1 MAKRFFLLAL
11 LISITCY
18 SAYAQQGFP
27 FAGEVKQYQRQDS
40 LNFPKPG
47 GVLFIGSSSIRRWTD
62 MGQRFVGVPVINRG
76 LGGTEIGQWV
86 SYYVPYV
93 VTPYKPAK
101 IFIYVGDND
110 LAKGKSAQYVADQFS
125 LLWQIIR
132 EKLPDAE
139 IYFLAIKKSPAR
151 ANAYNNVVIAN
162 NMIKAYIAT
171 KAKTQFVD
179 TATPILKVGTALPD
193 SALFVQD
200 MVHFNSKGYDKWET
214 VLKPYL
220 K

>member
-1 MAKRFFLLAL
+1 MKRLFLFAL
-11 LISITCY
+11 LIICTCCGV
-18 SAYAQQGFP
+18 YAQLRFP
-27 FAGEVKQYQRQDS
+27 FANEVKQFQHQDS

-47 GVLFIGSSSIRRWTD
+47 AALFIGSSSIRRWAD
-62 MGQRFVGVPVINRG
+62 MEQRFAGVPIINRG

-86 SYYVPYV
+86 SYYVPYM
-93 VTPYKPAK
+93 VTPYNPGK

-110 LAKGKSAQYVADQFS
+110 LAKGKSAQYVADQFG
-125 LLWQIIR
+125 LLWQMIR

-151 ANAYNNVVIAN
+151 VNAYNNVVIAN
-162 NMIKAYIAT
+162 NMIKAFIAT
-171 KAKTQFVD
+171 KTNTQFID

-200 MVHFNSKGYDKWET
+200 MIHFNSKGYDKWET
-214 VLKPYL
+214 VLKPHL

>member
-1 MAKRFFLLAL
+1 MNKNFLLAL
-11 LISITCY
+11 FVSLLSVV
-18 SAYAQQGFP
+18 AHAQQAMP
-27 FAGEVKQYQRQDS
+27 FANEVKQYQRQDS
-40 LNFPKPG
+40 LSFPKPG

-62 MGQRFVGVPVINRG
+62 MERRFPGVPIINRG
-76 LGGTEIGQWV
+76 LGGTEIWQWV

-93 VTPYKPAK
+93 VTPYKPGK

-125 LLWQIIR
+125 SLWQMIR

-139 IYFLAIKKSPAR
+139 IYYMGIKKSPAR
-151 ANAYNNVVIAN
+151 VQAYDNVVIAN
-162 NMIKAYIAT
+162 QLVKAFIAT
-171 KAKTQFVD
+171 KSKTFYVD
-179 TATPILKVGTALPD
+179 SFTPILKAGTALPD

-200 MVHFNSKGYDKWET
+200 MVHFNSKGYDKWEA

>member
-1 MAKRFFLLAL
+1 MKRHFLLAL
-11 LISITCY
+11 LIAFTCY
-18 SAYAQQGFP
+18 SAYAQQSFP
-27 FAGEVKQYQRQDS
+27 FANEVKQYQRQDS

-47 GVLFIGSSSIRRWTD
+47 GVLFIGSSSIRRWMD
-62 MGQRFVGVPVINRG
+62 MGQRFAGVPVINRG

-93 VTPYKPAK
+93 VTRYKPAK

-125 LLWQIIR
+125 SLWQIIR

-139 IYFLAIKKSPAR
+139 IYFMAVKKSPAR
-151 ANAYNNVVIAN
+151 VKAYDNVIIAN
-162 NMIKAYIAT
+162 QLIRAFIDT
-171 KAKTQFVD
+171 KTKTHYVD
-179 TATPILKVGTALPD
+179 TSTPILKTGTALPD

>member
-1 MAKRFFLLAL
+1 MKRLFLFAL
-11 LISITCY
+11 LITCTCCG
-18 SAYAQQGFP
+18 AYAQLRFP
-27 FAGEVKQYQRQDS
+27 FANEVKQFQHQDS

-47 GVLFIGSSSIRRWTD
+47 AALFIGSSSIRRWAD
-62 MGQRFVGVPVINRG
+62 MEQRFAGVPIINRG

-86 SYYVPYV
+86 SYYVPYM
-93 VTPYKPAK
+93 VTPYKPGK

-110 LAKGKSAQYVADQFS
+110 LAKGKSAQYVADQFG
-125 LLWQIIR
+125 LLWQMIR

-151 ANAYNNVVIAN
+151 VNAYNNVVIAN
-162 NMIKAYIAT
+162 NMIKAFIAT
-171 KAKTQFVD
+171 KTNTQFVD
-179 TATPILKVGTALPD
+179 TATPILKAGTALPD

-200 MVHFNSKGYDKWET
+200 MIHFNSKGYDKWET
-214 VLKPYL
+214 VLKPHL

>member
-1 MAKRFFLLAL
+1 MKKHFLLAL
-11 LISITCY
+11 LISLACCGV
-18 SAYAQQGFP
+18 YAQQTFP
-27 FAGEVKQYQRQDS
+27 FANEVKQFQHQDS

-47 GVLFIGSSSIRRWTD
+47 GTLFIGSSSIRRWTD
-62 MGQRFVGVPVINRG
+62 MEQRFPGAPLINRG

-110 LAKGKSAQYVADQFS
+110 LAKGKTAQYVADQFS
-125 LLWQIIR
+125 LLWQMIR
-132 EKLPDAE
+132 EKLPDAA
-139 IYFLAIKKSPAR
+139 IYFMAIKKSPAR
-151 ANAYNNVVIAN
+151 WQAYDKVDMANQI
-162 NMIKAYIAT
+162 IKAITTT
-171 KAKTQFVD
+171 KTKTYFVD
-179 TATPILKVGTALPD
+179 TATPILKAGTTLPD

-200 MVHFNSKGYDKWET
+200 MVHFNSKGYDKWEAL
-214 VLKPYL
+214 LKPLL

>member
-1 MAKRFFLLAL
+1 MKKHFLLAL
-11 LISITCY
+11 LISFTFCG
-18 SAYAQQGFP
+18 AYAQQIMP
-27 FAGEVKQYQRQDS
+27 FANEVKQYQRQDS

-47 GVLFIGSSSIRRWTD
+47 GALFIGSSSIRRWTD
-62 MGQRFVGVPVINRG
+62 IGQRFAGVPIINRG

-86 SYYVPYV
+86 SFYVPYV
-93 VTPYKPAK
+93 VTPYKPGK

-125 LLWQIIR
+125 SLWQIIR
-132 EKLPDAE
+132 EKLPDTE
-139 IYFLAIKKSPAR
+139 IYFMAIKKSPAR
-151 ANAYNNVVIAN
+151 VNAYDNVVIAN
-162 NMIKAYIAT
+162 NIIKAFTST
-171 KAKTQFVD
+171 KTKTYFVD
-179 TATPILKVGTALPD
+179 TATPILKAGTAVAD

>member
-1 MAKRFFLLAL
+1 MKRLFLFAL
-11 LISITCY
+11 LITCIY
-18 SAYAQQGFP
+18 CGAYAQLSFP
-27 FAGEVKQYQRQDS
+27 FANEVKQFQHQDS

-47 GVLFIGSSSIRRWTD
+47 AALFVGSSSIRRWAD
-62 MGQRFVGVPVINRG
+62 IEQRFAGVPIINRG

-86 SYYVPYV
+86 SYYVPYM
-93 VTPYKPAK
+93 VTPYQPGKV
-101 IFIYVGDND
+101 FIYVGDND

-125 LLWQIIR
+125 LLWQMIR

-162 NMIKAYIAT
+162 NMIKAFIAT
-171 KAKTQFVD
+171 KGKTHFVD
-179 TATPILKVGTALPD
+179 TATPILKAGTALPD

-200 MVHFNSKGYDKWET
+200 MIHFNSKGYDKWEA